1 MDTRSETTELVVRTR
16 HGDQVARDALFAR
29 LYEPLRGLARGQL
42 GPTSTQ
48 TLDTTEL
55 VHEVYLR
62 LVDAERLSVAD
73 RAHFFAV
80 SARVMR
86 QVLVDRFRKR
96 EAAKRGGSLPKV
108 SLDEGH
114 LPVGGRGEILLALDE
129 ALGRLT
135 ELDPRAGRIVELKF
149 FGGMTEPEIAEALG
163 VSRRTVDDEWA
174 TGRMWIGRAL
184 TEVR

>member
-1 MDTRSETTELVVRTR
+1 MSIRAETTELVVRTR
-16 HGDQVARDALFAR
+16 RGDDDARDALFER
-29 LYEPLRGLARGQL
+29 LYEPLRGLARVQI
-42 GPTSTQ
+42 PRHSTR

-55 VHEVYLR
+55 VHEAYLK
-62 LVDAERLSVAD
+62 LVDADRLSVAD

-96 EAAKRGGSLPKV
+96 EAAKRGGSLPKIA
-108 SLDEGH
+108 LDEGR
-114 LPVGGRGEILLALDE
+114 LPVGGRGEVLLALDE

-149 FGGMTEPEIAEALG
+149 FGGMTETEIAEALG
-163 VSRRTVDDEWA
+163 VSVRTVSGDWRKAKAWLARELEA
-174 TGRMWIGRAL
+174 A
-184 TEVR
+184 

>member
-1 MDTRSETTELVVRTR
+1 MDIRAETTELVVRTR
-16 HGDQVARDALFAR
+16 RGDEGARDALFER

-42 GPTSTQ
+42 PRQSPR

-55 VHEVYLR
+55 VHEAYLK
-62 LVDAERLSVAD
+62 LVDTERLSVAD

-96 EAAKRGGSLPKV
+96 GAAKRGGSLGV
-108 SLDEGH
+108 VALDEGR
-114 LPVGGRGEILLALDE
+114 VAVDARGEVLLALDD
-129 ALGRLT
+129 ALSRLT
-135 ELDPRAGRIVELKF
+135 ELDPRAGRVVELKF

-163 VSRRTVDDEWA
+163 VSVRTVSGDW
-174 TGRMWIGRAL
+174 RRARAWL
-184 TEVR
+184 AREMEAA